1 MEQSQHVNIAARI
14 QQLIVSRH
22 INKQETKMQKAKLK
36 LTNDLYNKYNDES
49 LFVLSPKETQIRKLE
64 QQNKYLE
71 RYLNSLLRERK
82 PKRLSRFRI
91 IGKSIIAAYV
101 QKYKEN
107 NTPFTHTHTHTSIYL
122 SIYLY
127 KSPSSRTNM

>member
-49 LFVLSPKETQIRKLE
+49 LFVLSPKETQIRKHLAT
-64 QQNKYLE
+64 
-71 RYLNSLLRERK
+71 LLLMREM
-82 PKRLSRFRI
+82 
-91 IGKSIIAAYV
+91 SI
-101 QKYKEN
+101 
-107 NTPFTHTHTHTSIYL
+107 L
-122 SIYLY
+122 
-127 KSPSSRTNM
+127 